1 MILCSYLFFFIEAW
15 KLVTLGDCDHLDA
28 LVEDLVIFLGGATA
42 RKLQEVFMD
51 LKTHHVEVANM
62 YSLVENSL
70 TESW

>member
-1 MILCSYLFFFIEAW
+1 
-15 KLVTLGDCDHLDA
+15 
-28 LVEDLVIFLGGATA
+28 VEDLVIFLGGATA

-62 YSLVENSL
+62 YSLVEKSL